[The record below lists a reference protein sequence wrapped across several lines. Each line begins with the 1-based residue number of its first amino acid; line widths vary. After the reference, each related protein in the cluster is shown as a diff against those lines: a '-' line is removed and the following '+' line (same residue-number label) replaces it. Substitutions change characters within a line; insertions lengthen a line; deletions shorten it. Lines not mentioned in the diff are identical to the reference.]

1 VLYLDHN
8 ATTPLHESVVVAME
22 PFLSRFYGN
31 PSSLYR
37 LGRLS
42 RDAVE
47 RARAQVAA
55 LVGAHSAQVVFTSG
69 GTEANNLILKGVAH
83 ALPGR
88 GLAVGA
94 AEHPSVLEPA
104 QALAKQGLP
113 LYRIGTD
120 GQGRYAQAEWE
131 QLPATIGLVSLMWAN
146 NETGTIQDIANLAAG
161 LRERGCWLHSDAV
174 QAVGK
179 IPVDFARSGLHALSL
194 SSHKIY
200 GPKGAGA
207 LVVDRAL
214 PLQPLLHGG
223 GQERDLR
230 SGTENVAAIVGFG
243 QAAELARQELA
254 QRAQHTLALRRQL
267 EAALAAWPGVTLFAQ
282 AAQRLP
288 NTVQFSVAGMDGEA
302 LVMALDRQGVALSS
316 GSACASGDAQPSHVL
331 SAMGVVPDI
340 ARGAV
345 RVSFGAGNRPED
357 VARFLD
363 ALKTALAG
371 FGKSA

>member
-1 VLYLDHN
+1 MLYLDHN
-8 ATTPLHESVVVAME
+8 ATTPLHESVVAAME
-22 PFLSRFYGN
+22 PFLTRFYGN

-55 LVGAHSAQVVFTSG
+55 LVGASPAQVLFTSG
-69 GTEANNLILKGVAH
+69 GTEANNLLLKGLAS
-83 ALPGR
+83 ALAGR

-94 AEHPSVLEPA
+94 AEHPSVLEAA
-104 QALAKQGLP
+104 QALARQGIP
-113 LYRIGTD
+113 LTLIGSD
-120 GQGRYAQAEWE
+120 GQGRYARTAVE
-131 QLPATIGLVSLMWAN
+131 QLPAATGLVSLMWAN
-146 NETGTIQDIANLAAG
+146 NETGVVQDIAALAAG

-179 IPVDFARSGLHALSL
+179 VPVDFARSGLHALSL

-207 LVVDRAL
+207 LIAERAL

-254 QRAQHTLALRRQL
+254 QRAEQASALRNRL
-267 EAALAAWPGVTLFAQ
+267 EAALSAWPGATLFAQ
-282 AAQRLP
+282 QAERLP
-288 NTVQFSVAGMDGEA
+288 NTLQFSLAGMDGEA

-316 GSACASGDAQPSHVL
+316 GSACASGAAQPSHVL
-331 SAMGVVPDI
+331 LAMGIAPDI

-345 RVSFGAGNRPED
+345 RVSFGAGNRQED
-357 VARFLD
+357 VDLFLAALQRVVD
-363 ALKTALAG
+363 ANRER
-371 FGKSA
+371 